1 MGRTSTARDR
11 LLDAACDLMQG
22 RAYGS
27 LGVAEICA
35 RADVRKGSFY
45 HFFESKQALTLAA
58 IDTHWRTECETWDAA
73 LSGND
78 PALTRLARLVRA
90 LTDAHRAS
98 RDTRG
103 AVTGC
108 LLANLTIELSGADPL
123 AQARLEEIFN
133 EQIALVQA
141 VIADAV
147 DEGMVPAASLSR
159 GTARAIVAQIE
170 GLVLFAKLGN
180 DPDVLG
186 DLWVQVLHLLRVPT
200 TQLSDP
206 RAPRT

>member
-58 IDTHWRTECETWDAA
+58 IDTHWRAECEIWDDA

-78 PALTRLARLVRA
+78 PALTRLARLIRA
-90 LTDAHRAS
+90 LADSHRVA

-103 AVTGC
+103 AVSGC

-133 EQIALVQA
+133 EQIALVQG

-147 DEGMVPAASLSR
+147 DEGMVPATSLSR
-159 GTARAIVAQIE
+159 SAARAVVAQIE

-180 DPDVLG
+180 DPDVLA
-186 DLWVQVLHLLRVPT
+186 DLWVQVLYLLRVPT
-200 TQLSDP
+200 TQLPDP
-206 RAPRT
+206 HAPRT

>member
-11 LLDAACDLMQG
+11 LLDAACELMRG

-45 HFFESKQALTLAA
+45 HFFESKQSLTLAA
-58 IDTHWRTECETWDAA
+58 IEAHWQAECETWDAA
-73 LSGND
+73 LIPD
-78 PALTRLARLVRA
+78 APALTRLARLIRA
-90 LTDAHRAS
+90 MVAAQQAA

-103 AVTGC
+103 VVHGC
-108 LLANLTIELSGADPL
+108 LLGNLTVELSNSDAL
-123 AQARLEEIFN
+123 VQARLEEIFN
-133 EQIALVQA
+133 EQIALIQG

-147 DEGMVPAASLSR
+147 DEGMVPAASLTR
-159 GTARAIVAQIE
+159 ITARAVVAHIE
-170 GLVLFAKLGN
+170 GMVLLAKLSN
-180 DPDVLG
+180 DPDVLA

-200 TQLSDP
+200 TP
-206 RAPRT
+206 AVAA